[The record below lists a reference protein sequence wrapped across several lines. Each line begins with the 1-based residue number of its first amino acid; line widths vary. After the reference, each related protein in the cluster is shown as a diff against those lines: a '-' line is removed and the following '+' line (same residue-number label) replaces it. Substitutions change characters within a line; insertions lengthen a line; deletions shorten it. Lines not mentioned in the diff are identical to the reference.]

1 MGKVKQKVA
10 TAAEDIVL
18 EDEDD
23 AERSSE
29 NSVPPVILDLN
40 QSFGEGSEEGE
51 AGEDGSYDEED
62 GDCDGGSTS
71 RVVAGGSSSS
81 NSSSTNH
88 HTSMSNNNYDT
99 NNSSSK
105 GEGSGETAQT
115 VRQYNRSKLPRLR
128 WTPDLHMAFVHAVER
143 LGGQERATPKL
154 VLQTMNVRGLSI
166 AHVKS
171 HLQMYR
177 SKKLDHESAG
187 AGHDRAA
194 IYSVFKP
201 MDLHMMMRRGDHRF
215 HDMFLH
221 RAAAAGSVISSPLLH
236 NGDLFGSRD
245 AVSPEA
251 SRLYALLQRRQQ
263 PSSTQTDQ
271 VWTFSRHAAAA
282 AAAARAGAI
291 DDDHGPTKGLI
302 HDMIL
307 RKDGRLTS
315 HLFGLWDAIA
325 CNRTSSNAAG
335 AASHGARVVTS
346 TDWNGT
352 CSSSRPL
359 SVTMSAAASTGLA
372 MGSHHHLMSRG
383 RGGSANDVTSLD
395 HAVVTNEALGSR
407 LQTLLERNNAAKL
420 TGEEMCGGT
429 RTKMLKTAMEGKN
442 GGMQEP
448 DLQLSF
454 SPNDDMEGDANK
466 QIKKRKIID
475 GIGFSQQEVDSDKSM
490 LPLSLSLSLRGGDIG
505 GEDAG
510 RFEAAAGSGG
520 KKAALGRSTLDLTMS
535 IKALE

>member
-23 AERSSE
+23 AERSWE

-71 RVVAGGSSSS
+71 RVAGGSRSS

-88 HTSMSNNNYDT
+88 HTSMSNKNYDT
-99 NNSSSK
+99 NNSSSSK

-201 MDLHMMMRRGDHRF
+201 MDLHMMMRRGDRRF

-221 RAAAAGSVISSPLLH
+221 RGAAAGSVISSPLLH

-245 AVSPEA
+245 VVSPEA

-271 VWTFSRHAAAA
+271 VWTFSQHAA

-291 DDDHGPTKGLI
+291 DDDQGGPTKGLI

-325 CNRTSSNAAG
+325 SNRTSSNAAG
-335 AASHGARVVTS
+335 AGSHGARVVTS

-383 RGGSANDVTSLD
+383 RGGSANDVTSSD
-395 HAVVTNEALGSR
+395 HAVVTSEALGSR
-407 LQTLLERNNAAKL
+407 LQTLLETKNAAKV

-429 RTKMLKTAMEGKN
+429 RTKMLKTAMEAGK
-442 GGMQEP
+442 M
-448 DLQLSF
+448 QLSL
-454 SPNDDMEGDANK
+454 SPNDDMEGGANK
-466 QIKKRKIID
+466 QIKKRKIIG